1 MNLRYAKRR
10 FTVVHNVSAP
20 CLSHVI
26 NYQRLLLYFYFAG
39 VGTIYMLVLTNLGFG
54 RAVEGILSR
63 VNVEDQFFVTGTF

>member
-1 MNLRYAKRR
+1 MS
-10 FTVVHNVSAP
+10 FTRDQLSAAFT
-20 CLSHVI
+20 I
-26 NYQRLLLYFYFAG
+26 LLFAG